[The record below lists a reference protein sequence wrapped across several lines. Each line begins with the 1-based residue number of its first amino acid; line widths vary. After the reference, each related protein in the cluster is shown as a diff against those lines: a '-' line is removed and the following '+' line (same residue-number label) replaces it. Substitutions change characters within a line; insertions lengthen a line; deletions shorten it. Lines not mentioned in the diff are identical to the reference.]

1 MSEHVLHVSRRSVA
15 AARVK
20 LALDRVAGRK
30 SAPAVR
36 VIANAKSPRTLVTDN
51 SDTATD
57 SSS

>member
-20 LALDRVAGRK
+20 LALDRVAGRE
-30 SAPAVR
+30 SSPAVR
-36 VIANAKSPRTLVTDN
+36 VIADAKPPRAFVADN
-51 SDTATD
+51 DRSTR